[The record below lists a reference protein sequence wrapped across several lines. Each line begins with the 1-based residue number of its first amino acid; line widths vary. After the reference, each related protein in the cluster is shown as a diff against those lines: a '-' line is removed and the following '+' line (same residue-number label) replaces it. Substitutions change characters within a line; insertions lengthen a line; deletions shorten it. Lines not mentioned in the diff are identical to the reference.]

1 MCDIPARLVSVTG
14 KTNIK
19 DDELDAM
26 LKEASGPINF
36 TMFLNM
42 FGAKLTGESQG
53 QVSTMGPGSSL
64 ARAALGPVCQG
75 TGCFVSSEHLE
86 IQTFT

>member
-1 MCDIPARLVSVTG
+1 MTFLPSVPGLVSATG

-42 FGAKLTGESQG
+42 FGAKLTGENHG
-53 QVSTMGPGSSL
+53 VGSTMEPGFSL
-64 ARAALGPVCQG
+64 ARGSLQASLPKPSV
-75 TGCFVSSEHLE
+75 FR
-86 IQTFT
+86 